1 MCRVEVNTN
10 VRRRSQMC
18 ASACRGRYLA
28 VDKPLPLPSTIGS
41 TALDLTTLTKPG
53 MHLRPLFFILVLNSL
68 ATPSFANSIRLEDI
82 SSAPAAYFSRHPD
95 LENAAAPAAAGQELL
110 APITSIPEP
119 SALLLT
125 GAGVVVLVRR
135 LTRRRRTH
143 SA

>member
-1 MCRVEVNTN
+1 
-10 VRRRSQMC
+10 
-18 ASACRGRYLA
+18 
-28 VDKPLPLPSTIGS
+28 
-41 TALDLTTLTKPG
+41 

-68 ATPSFANSIRLEDI
+68 AIPSFANSIRLEDI

-95 LENAAAPAAAGQELL
+95 LENAAATAAAGQELL

-125 GAGVVVLVRR
+125 GAGIVVLARR